1 MEKIVYRLF
10 IAVLYMHD
18 SLSYLII
25 YLTKKE
31 IMENSVVLF
40 GLLSLACMVI
50 SNFMF
55 YKRKNNNDAVN
66 IVFITGFSFGF
77 AAYFDPLSAI
87 FAAVSTCA
95 IMLSKDKV
103 YKRFSVA
110 HYVFLITHFMI
121 IHI

>member
-1 MEKIVYRLF
+1 
-10 IAVLYMHD
+10 MHD

-40 GLLSLACMVI
+40 GLLSLACMII
-50 SNFMF
+50 SNVLF
-55 YKRKNNNDAVN
+55 YKRKNNNDAVS
-66 IVFITGFSFGF
+66 IIFITGFSFGF
-77 AAYFDPLSAI
+77 AAYFNPFSAI

-95 IMLSKDKV
+95 IMLGKDKV
-103 YKRFSVA
+103 YKRFSMA
-110 HYVFLITHFMI
+110 YYVFLITHFMI